1 MKSMKLKFNN
11 NILNAIVLGVT
22 LGGTAQLA
30 NASES
35 EYETRVYK
43 TDTSG
48 LTLACDSNVF
58 STMRPL
64 PEGVSSIKVSRDRV
78 NRTFEIEVVQK
89 KGDLQNAS
97 VGIVCITTLANGS
110 RTVFPAGKIS
120 FP

>member
-1 MKSMKLKFNN
+1 MKIKLSN
-11 NILNAIVLGVT
+11 NIFSAMAFGVC
-22 LGGTAQLA
+22 LA
-30 NASES
+30 CTGNLSNASES

-58 STMRPL
+58 STMAYQI
-64 PEGVSSIKVSRDRV
+64 EGVSSIKVSRDRV

-89 KGDLQNAS
+89 KGDLQKSS
-97 VGIVCITTLANGS
+97 VGIVCITTLPNGS